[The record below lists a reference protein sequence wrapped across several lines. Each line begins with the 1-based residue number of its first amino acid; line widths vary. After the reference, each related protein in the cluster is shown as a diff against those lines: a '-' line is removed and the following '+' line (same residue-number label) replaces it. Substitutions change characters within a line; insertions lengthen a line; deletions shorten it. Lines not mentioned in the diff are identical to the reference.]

1 MMRRYLYVFF
11 MLFLFFPGFSHAA
24 VETPESEEQRN
35 RAKQEALERERQ
47 LKLPSVNL
55 QGVIE
60 KREALRLPIE
70 ATCFKIQNFV
80 LEVPG
85 QVSAEAHRYG
95 ASTLPMDRFRFAQD
109 FLEQFAGQCIGSAGI
124 NIIVKGLTAEIL
136 ERGYSTTRLGILEQ
150 DMSGGTLTLS
160 LIPGL
165 IHEIRFEDKETTGTW
180 KMPFQPQPESCSI
193 CVILSRVWS
202 K

>member
-1 MMRRYLYVFF
+1 MRRYLYVFVVV
-11 MLFLFFPGFSHAA
+11 LLLCPGFSHAA
-24 VETPESEEQRN
+24 VETPESEELRN

-80 LEVPG
+80 LEVPS

-150 DMSGGTLTLS
+150 DMSGGTLKLS